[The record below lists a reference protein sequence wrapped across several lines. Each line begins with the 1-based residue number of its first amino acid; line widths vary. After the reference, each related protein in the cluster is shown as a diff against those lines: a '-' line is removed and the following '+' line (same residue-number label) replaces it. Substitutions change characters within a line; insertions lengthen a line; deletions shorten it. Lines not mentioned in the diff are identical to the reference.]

1 MEVNRLARRK
11 KQQEGTST
19 GDWITTFSDL
29 MNLLFCFFVLLFAMS
44 NMDQDKFDQISA
56 SFATTSYSIF
66 PGGGASVGN
75 GILISNGVSQ
85 LNELS
90 QYYNNMGLNAQ
101 GERKQIDDLKQK
113 MEQEQLELSEKLAA
127 DLEDAL
133 EYRGLSSDVEVQF
146 TSQYVQL
153 TMNGALLFD
162 SGDTEIR
169 SDSKKFMDKIGDIL
183 QQYDGYLIEIE
194 GHTDNVP
201 VSRRSKYANNSELS
215 SFRAMSVSEYLIEEK
230 GIAPVNLKYS
240 GRGEYVP
247 ISSNDTPEGRAQ
259 NRRVEIRLYHQLY

>member
-1 MEVNRLARRK
+1 MARRK
-11 KQQEGTST
+11 KEQESTST

-44 NMDQDKFDQISA
+44 NMEQEKFDQIAA
-56 SFATTSYSIF
+56 SFTSSYSIF
-66 PGGGASVGN
+66 PGGGASVGT
-75 GILISNGVSQ
+75 GVLISNGVSQ

-101 GERKQIDDLKQK
+101 GQQKQIDDLKQQ
-113 MEQEQLELSEKLAA
+113 MEREQLELSETLAGQ
-127 DLEDAL
+127 LEDAL
-133 EYRGLSSDVEVQF
+133 EYRGLASDVEVQF

-169 SDSKKFMDKIGDIL
+169 RDSRKFMDKIGDIL

-201 VSRRSKYANNSELS
+201 VSNRSRYANNSELS
-215 SFRAMSVSEYLIEEK
+215 SFRAMSVSNYLIEEK
-230 GIAPVNLKYS
+230 GIDPVNLKYS

-247 ISSNDTPEGRAQ
+247 IASNDTPEGRAQ
-259 NRRVEIRLYHQLY
+259 NRRVEIRLYHQLH

>member
-1 MEVNRLARRK
+1 MARRK
-11 KQQEGTST
+11 KEQESTST

-44 NMDQDKFDQISA
+44 NMEQEKFDQIAA
-56 SFATTSYSIF
+56 SFTSSYSIF
-66 PGGGASVGN
+66 PGGGASVGS
-75 GILISNGVSQ
+75 GVLISNGVSQ

-101 GERKQIDDLKQK
+101 GQQKQIDDLKQQ
-113 MEQEQLELSEKLAA
+113 MEREQLELSETLAGQ
-127 DLEDAL
+127 LEDAL
-133 EYRGLSSDVEVQF
+133 EYRGLASDVEVQF

-169 SDSKKFMDKIGDIL
+169 RDSRKFMDKIGDIL

-201 VSRRSKYANNSELS
+201 VSNRSRYANNSELS
-215 SFRAMSVSEYLIEEK
+215 SFRAMSVSNYLIEEK
-230 GIAPVNLKYS
+230 GIDPVNLKYS

-247 ISSNDTPEGRAQ
+247 IASNDTPEGRAQ
-259 NRRVEIRLYHQLY
+259 NRRVEIRLYHQLH

>member
-1 MEVNRLARRK
+1 MEVNKLARRK
-11 KQQEGTST
+11 KQQESTST
-19 GDWITTFSDL
+19 GQWITTFSDL

-56 SFATTSYSIF
+56 SFTSTYSIF
-66 PGGGASVGN
+66 PGGGASVGT
-75 GILISNGVSQ
+75 GVLISNGVSQ

-90 QYYNNMGLNAQ
+90 QYFNNMGLNQ
-101 GERKQIDDLKQK
+101 KGEQKQIDELKQQ
-113 MEQEQLELSEKLAA
+113 MEQEQLKVSENLAA
-127 DLEDAL
+127 ELEDAL
-133 EYRGLSSDVEVQF
+133 EYRGLSSDVEIQF

-162 SGDTEIR
+162 SGDSEIR
-169 SDSKKFMDKIGDIL
+169 SDSVKYMDKIGDIL
-183 QQYDGYLIEIE
+183 QQYDTYLIEVE

-201 VSRRSKYANNSELS
+201 VSRRSRYANNSELS
-215 SFRAMSVSEYLIEEK
+215 SFRAMSVANYLQNKK
-230 GIAPVNLKYS
+230 GISPINLKYS

-247 ISSNDTPEGRAQ
+247 IASNDTPEGKAQ

>member
-1 MEVNRLARRK
+1 MEVNRLARKK
-11 KQQEGTST
+11 KQQESTST
-19 GDWITTFSDL
+19 GDWISTFSDL

-56 SFATTSYSIF
+56 SFTSTYSIF
-66 PGGGASVGN
+66 PGGGASVGE

-90 QYYNNMGLNAQ
+90 VFFNNMGLNQQ
-101 GERKQIDDLKQK
+101 GEQKQIEDLKQQL
-113 MEQEQLELSEKLAA
+113 EREQLEISEKLAA
-127 DLEDAL
+127 ELEDAL
-133 EYRGLSSDVEVQF
+133 EYRGLSSDVEIRF

-153 TMNGALLFD
+153 TLNGALLFD
-162 SGDTEIR
+162 SGDTGIR
-169 SDSKKFMDKIGDIL
+169 RDSEKFVDKIGDIL
-183 QQYDGYLIEIE
+183 QQYEGYLIEIE

-201 VSRRSKYANNSELS
+201 VSRRSNYANNSELS
-215 SFRAMSVSEYLIEEK
+215 SFRAMSVSNFLINEK
-230 GIAPVNLKYS
+230 GIDPINLKYS

-247 ISSNDTPEGRAQ
+247 ITSNDTPEGRAQ